1 MSTALCADDPLVIP
15 YCLDL
20 TRNPDAR
27 KAWEARRASPTA
39 SIYTVAG
46 AATGPLEKPKFSKRG
61 MPLPKTMEPAAW
73 KLLAEIE
80 SQRDAATA
88 ERIRKLVESKKGQ
101 K

>member
-27 KAWEARRASPTA
+27 KAWEARRTAPLASLPRNDP
-39 SIYTVAG
+39 SVSVEQRRY
-46 AATGPLEKPKFSKRG
+46 SKHG

-88 ERIRKLVESKKGQ
+88 ERIAKLVASKKGQ